1 MLAKTEEKSTLSLE
15 NQTGNGNGQTIW
27 RSIWWKAQLEIRMAV
42 VVFVLGLVLSLV
54 SPHFFSMHNMLNL
67 MDQMVVIGIASL
79 GATLVILTS
88 GIDLS
93 VGSVL
98 GMTGIVLGM
107 SFGPLGTAGAVI
119 AGLAA
124 GAGAGLISG
133 LLVAKAGLAPFVA
146 TLGMMAIARS
156 QAYVLS
162 GARSINNLP
171 PAIEYVGNAMFLGIP
186 LNFICLLVLYALMWL
201 FLTRTKAGRSIYAIG
216 SNEEAARVA
225 GIAVDKYKILTYVA
239 SGFFAALASVFL
251 SARILSSDPIAGNGL
266 ELDTIAAVVIGG
278 ASLFGGRGSMIGTLL
293 GVCIMVLIRNGL
305 NLLGVDPYW
314 QGTAIGS
321 VIVAAL
327 LLDRFFSSGSRR
339 ASK

>member
-1 MLAKTEEKSTLSLE
+1 MTLTDE
-15 NQTGNGNGQTIW
+15 DKRCGQTETTPK
-27 RSIWWKAQLEIRMAV
+27 RKTAQTVWKALWLKGQLEIRMAV
-42 VVFVLGLVLSLV
+42 VVLVLGGILSLI
-54 SPHFFSMHNMLNL
+54 SPHFFSVHNIFNL
-67 MDQMVVIGIASL
+67 MDQMVVIGIACL
-79 GATLVILTS
+79 GATLVILTA

-98 GMTGIVLGM
+98 ALAGIVLGITFN
-107 SFGPLGTAGAVI
+107 SLGTMGAI
-119 AGLAA
+119 LAGLAA
-124 GAGAGLISG
+124 GTGAGLISG
-133 LLVAKAGLAPFVA
+133 LLVARAGLAPFVA

-171 PAIEYVGNAMFLGIP
+171 AAIEFVGNATVGGVPFNFL
-186 LNFICLLVLYALMWL
+186 CLLALYALVWL
-201 FLTRTKAGRSIYAIG
+201 FLTRSKAGRCIYAIG

-225 GIAVDKYKILTYVA
+225 GIAVNKYKIVCYAV

-251 SARILSSDPIAGNGL
+251 SARILSIDPIAGNGL

-278 ASLFGGRGSMIGTLL
+278 ASLFGGRGSIIGTLL
-293 GVCIMVLIRNGL
+293 GVVIMVLIRNGL

-321 VIVAAL
+321 VIITAL
-327 LLDRFFSSGSRR
+327 LLDRFFNAGGRK
-339 ASK
+339 AA